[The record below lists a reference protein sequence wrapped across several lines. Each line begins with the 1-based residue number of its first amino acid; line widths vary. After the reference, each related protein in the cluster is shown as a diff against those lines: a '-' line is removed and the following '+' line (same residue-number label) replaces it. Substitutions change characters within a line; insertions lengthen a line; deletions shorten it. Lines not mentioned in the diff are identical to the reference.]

1 MSLSCL
7 QEKIK
12 EQKITKISY
21 DEQWFCKIKEKF
33 EFMIN
38 EKEIIVEKINETIE
52 FYIII
57 WWKRYLIWNILY
69 KLEENSLKMFEFVT
83 ANFYNYSYS
92 KKVFEKLHYSEE
104 NFISEEL
111 YNKVKYKLNYLW
123 LYMMYM
129 LIEFTKKQWFDTF
142 KIEEPVDNTPI
153 ILRSSKFRNLEI
165 INCSR
170 NISGS
175 KISNLLQIIDAK
187 IWYSADLEQVKELFT
202 YAIDLML
209 EDVKDTKYEKYF
221 IKNLEDEIEVQIKD
235 FWDYAVVYQL
245 IYKITNP
252 FYIIKARK
260 LLNIY
265 LQKAQKKY
273 GIEFSTPDL
282 FVETKIK

>member
-12 EQKITKISY
+12 EQKIIKISY

-104 NFISEEL
+104 DFISEEL

-175 KISNLLQIIDAK
+175 KISNLLQIIDVK

-221 IKNLEDEIEVQIKD
+221 M
-235 FWDYAVVYQL
+235 FWWENCCTRDYWRYDWCMVWNWIWRWKTY
-245 IYKITNP
+245 
-252 FYIIKARK
+252 
-260 LLNIY
+260 
-265 LQKAQKKY
+265 
-273 GIEFSTPDL
+273 
-282 FVETKIK
+282 